1 MFSDRRMILGALVVL
16 IGFLVFTLASP
27 ISPFADSNEDHDIR
41 AYEREHE
48 AHEREHE
55 ARERDHEAR
64 ERDHE
69 ARERVEHALG
79 ADYDYTQVTLR
90 TFDVESG

>member
-27 ISPFADSNEDHDIR
+27 ISPFADSNEDHEIR

-48 AHEREHE
+48 AHER
-55 ARERDHEAR
+55 DHEAR
-64 ERDHE
+64 
-69 ARERVEHALG
+69 
-79 ADYDYTQVTLR
+79 
-90 TFDVESG
+90 